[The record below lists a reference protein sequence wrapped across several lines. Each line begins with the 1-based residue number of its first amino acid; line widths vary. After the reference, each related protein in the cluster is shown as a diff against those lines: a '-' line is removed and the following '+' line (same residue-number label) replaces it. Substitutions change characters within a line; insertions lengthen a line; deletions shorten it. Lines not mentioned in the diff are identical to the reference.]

1 MTNSRLIDTRG
12 VFNWN
17 DFGPETRYEPQLC
30 IKKSVWTSHQRG
42 RPGEN
47 GTFYP
52 GFIEYRLGE
61 KLSEWLE
68 NPNYS
73 QFEKLGGFDFIQDVA
88 STRKHDKH
96 NNSKDQ

>member
-1 MTNSRLIDTRG
+1 MILDQKQDMNRSYVLKNQYGLRTNGDIL
-12 VFNWN
+12 V
-17 DFGPETRYEPQLC
+17 
-30 IKKSVWTSHQRG
+30 K
-42 RPGEN
+42 N